1 MTNENNHIMFIRRM
15 EVIATKRN
23 NDMVVDNSDST
34 INARV
39 VDLESRIEH
48 VASATFTNLR

>member
-1 MTNENNHIMFIRRM
+1 MTNNNIHIMFIRRM